1 MLESALSRKHAL
13 SPDWEPDCDEF
24 PFLGISLLVI
34 SPPFP
39 FPLAVP
45 PLRVVETP
53 DSLFGPGGCAT
64 RDRPARYARAVL
76 GSITSDEFAMIHT
89 MIQPSIDTYTH
100 IYVTPRQRLREDD
113 TNEHGGESISLPSQS
128 QSRRARGY
136 PKPHVGHAQRE
147 FAPPLARVLWAAA
160 DIDIFKGRINEA
172 SEPFYL
178 SWIYLTHLTLL
189 DVGVILFLFLFF
201 FLPPPP
207 PVPSP
212 RCGPYPIVLLALGVL
227 R

>member
-1 MLESALSRKHAL
+1 M
-13 SPDWEPDCDEF
+13 
-24 PFLGISLLVI
+24 
-34 SPPFP
+34 
-39 FPLAVP
+39 
-45 PLRVVETP
+45 
-53 DSLFGPGGCAT
+53 
-64 RDRPARYARAVL
+64 
-76 GSITSDEFAMIHT
+76 
-89 MIQPSIDTYTH
+89 
-100 IYVTPRQRLREDD
+100 TPRQRLREDD

-172 SEPFYL
+172 CMYLHVKYLIYHLPHISTLLRGIRISHKVLDLTSIDPFSAAEPFYL